1 MILRVSKYVILF
13 FCVLLTSSA
22 FSQQVYLSK
31 RISIQVHDAPIDD
44 VIKEISEKS
53 SINFSYGSNLFRSN
67 QKVSIQERNKSVKEI
82 LDTLSLQLN
91 IEYKLVEN
99 QVILKQK
106 KNFLKANDE
115 ADEKFTLSGFVKDH
129 LTGESLI
136 GATVLVK
143 ASQTGVITNSYGF
156 YSLSL
161 PAGTYDIV
169 FSYIGFQSQESKIVL
184 DKNVQ
189 QTISLSLNT
198 EVLEEVTIIA
208 DENVEMLEKSQMS
221 QMKIKPQ
228 GLSNMPQ
235 FAGEVGL
242 IKTLQTLPGIKA
254 HSDGSSFFFVRG
266 GSADQNLVMI
276 DDAPVFN
283 HSHLF
288 GYYSVINPEVARD
301 IKIYKGDMPV
311 SQGDRLSSLI
321 DIYTK
326 EGNLNRLEVNGMV
339 NPFIY
344 GLSAEGP
351 LIKEKSSFFISF
363 RHSNF
368 NWIYRRSVPDL
379 NLFFYDIN
387 AKFNFKLN
395 RKNRIYFS
403 FFYGKDNLENENMTE
418 RGGINWDNWA
428 ATIRWNHVFNRK
440 LFSNLLVSGSLY
452 NYHLTMGEVIWNSEI
467 QNVNIKMDF
476 TWYVRPEHT
485 IKFGSNVSFHDFNPG
500 NLSYDTTAYYF
511 EKIPKNKSREAV
523 FYLEDEYEI
532 TPKLS
537 AKAGLRMPV
546 WMTSGPTTI
555 YLFDEDYHVKD
566 TLEVQS
572 DSVYKTFVNLDPR
585 ISLKYKTGKY
595 ASLKLSYG
603 IYHQYIQMLSNSISP
618 FTSFEVWMPAGSNI
632 KPQQAQQIALGYT
645 QFFKKPELEFTTE
658 VYYKTMKNQID
669 YEPHANLL
677 LNPLIEG
684 ELRFGDARSYGIEL
698 MLKRTKGKL
707 TGWITYTWSRVLKQ
721 IEGVNNNKEFPAFY
735 DRPNDFT
742 LYLSYQFSERTNFSA
757 NWTYYTGSAITTPIG
772 FYDYN
777 GYTVPYY
784 GEKNND
790 RLPDYHRL
798 DLSLNWRLNKRTQ
811 RFNHSLIFGIYN
823 FYNRRNPVSINFN
836 KVKTRD
842 GNYVVPA
849 DVYGTNELLTTQMYL
864 LGIVPSITYKF
875 KI

>member
-1 MILRVSKYVILF
+1 MIIKTLKYILLF
-13 FCVLLTSSA
+13 LIVLQA
-22 FSQQVYLSK
+22 FQVYSQEVDLSK
-31 RISIQVHDAPIDD
+31 KISIYFENALVDK
-44 VIKEISEKS
+44 VIKNISEKS
-53 SINFSYGSNLFRSN
+53 SINFSYGSNVFKEN
-67 QKVSIQERNKSVKEI
+67 ERITIKEDNIPIREI
-82 LDTLSLQLN
+82 LDSISAQLD
-91 IEYKLVEN
+91 IEYKVVEN
-99 QVILKQK
+99 QVILKK
-106 KNFLKANDE
+106 RKTDKSDE
-115 ADEKFTLSGFVKDH
+115 SIKDEKFTLSGFIRDQ

-143 ASQTGVITNSYGF
+143 ETQTGVISNSYGF

-161 PAGTYDIV
+161 PAGNYIIV
-169 FSYIGFQSQESKIVL
+169 FSYIGFEPLERQISL
-184 DKNVQ
+184 DKSIQ
-189 QTISLSLNT
+189 QSISLSVNA
-198 EVLEEVTIIA
+198 EVLKEVTIIA
-208 DENVEMLEKSQMS
+208 DETVEMLEKSQMS

-228 GLSNMPQ
+228 SLSNMPQ

-266 GSADQNLVMI
+266 GGADQNLVMI

-288 GYYSVINPEVARD
+288 GYYSVINPEVAKD

-311 SQGDRLSSLI
+311 SQGNRLSSII

-368 NWIYRRSVPDL
+368 NWLYRRTVPDL
-379 NLFFYDIN
+379 NLYFYDIN
-387 AKFNFKLN
+387 AKLNFKLN
-395 RKNRIYFS
+395 KNNRIYFS
-403 FFYGKDNLENENMTE
+403 FFYGKDNLENKSVTE

-428 ATIRWNHVFNRK
+428 GTIRWNHVFNKK
-440 LFSNLLVSGSLY
+440 LFSNMLVSGSLY

-467 QNVNIKMDF
+467 QNVNVKMDF
-476 TWYVRPEHT
+476 TWYLNPKNTMR
-485 IKFGSNVSFHDFNPG
+485 FGSNLSFHDFNPG
-500 NLSYDTTAYYF
+500 NLSYDTSVYYF
-511 EKIPKNKSREAV
+511 EKIPKNKSRELA
-523 FYLEDEYEI
+523 FYFEDEYDI
-532 TPKLS
+532 SHKFS
-537 AKAGLRMPV
+537 VKAGLRLPI
-546 WMTSGPTTI
+546 WMNSGPTTI
-555 YLFDEDYHVKD
+555 YLFDDVYQVTD
-566 TLEVQS
+566 TLQIQS
-572 DSVYKTFVNLDPR
+572 DSIYKTFVNLDPR
-585 ISLKYKTGKY
+585 ISLKYKIGKY

-603 IYHQYIQMLSNSISP
+603 MYHQYIQMLSNSISP

-632 KPQQAQQIALGYT
+632 QPQKAQQIAVGYT
-645 QFFKKPELEFTTE
+645 QFIKKPELEITAE
-658 VYYKTMKNQID
+658 AYYKKMQNQID

-684 ELRFGDARSYGIEL
+684 ELRFGDARSYGVEL

-707 TGWITYTWSRVLKQ
+707 TGWITYTWSRALKK
-721 IEGVNNNKEFPAFY
+721 IEGVNNSEEFPAFY

-742 LYLSYQFSERTNFSA
+742 LYLSYQFSERTNFSV
-757 NWTYYTGSAITTPIG
+757 NWIYYTGSAITTPIG
-772 FYDYN
+772 YYDYN

-823 FYNRRNPVSINFN
+823 FYNRKNPVSINFN

-842 GNYVVPA
+842 DNYVVPA
-849 DVYGTNELLTTQMYL
+849 NVYGTNELLTTQKYL
-864 LGIVPSITYKF
+864 LGIMPSITYKF